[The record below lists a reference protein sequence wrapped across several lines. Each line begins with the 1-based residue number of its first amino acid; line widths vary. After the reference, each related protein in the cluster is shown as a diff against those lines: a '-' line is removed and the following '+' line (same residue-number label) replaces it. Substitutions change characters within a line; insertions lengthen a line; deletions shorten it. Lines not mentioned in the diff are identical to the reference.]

1 MAERSGDEPSGRGR
15 VDTARAVAGLKEIRR
30 LTEDGDGAQRVA
42 WTDTWIIARDWLAGQ
57 LAEIDGV
64 TVERDA
70 AGNTWATA
78 PGADERFVIV
88 GGHLDSVPNGGWL
101 DGALNV
107 VAGLEVLRALA
118 PEERPFTLKL
128 VDWADEEGARF
139 GRSLLGSS
147 AAAGTLDP
155 GAVRGLTDRD
165 GTALPDALAA
175 HDVDLDTMRDA
186 GAALEGALA
195 YLELHIEQ
203 GPVLEQLDKPLGAVL
218 GTFGVQRH
226 KVVFTGAHA
235 HAGAS
240 PMHLRKDAFLAA
252 ARSALAWRDDAAAR
266 DDVRATTGVVKV
278 TPGIVTAF
286 NGTCEVSLDQRSL
299 DAGVLAEMLATAREA
314 SERIA
319 AEEGCTV
326 SWEQIWEIEPILFD
340 DGLIDLADAA
350 IQEVAGTSERLP
362 SGPLHDAA
370 EMARVMP
377 TVMVFVKSLGGV
389 SHTKE
394 EDTPDADLELSVRA
408 LYELTRRTLAW
419 AEAAG

>member
-1 MAERSGDEPSGRGR
+1 MAAADA
-15 VDTARAVAGLKEIRR
+15 ARAVAELTELRR
-30 LTEDGDGAQRVA
+30 LTGDDDGAQRVA
-42 WTDTWIIARDWLAGQ
+42 WTDTWIVARRWLQ
-57 LAEIDGV
+57 RELDMLDGV
-64 TVERDA
+64 TVETDE

-78 PGADERFVIV
+78 PGDHERFVIV

-107 VAGLEVLRALA
+107 LAGLEVLRALA
-118 PEERPFTLKL
+118 PQERPVGLKL

-139 GRSLLGSS
+139 GRSLMGSS
-147 AAAGTLDP
+147 ACAGTLDP
-155 GAVRGLTDRD
+155 DSVRGLTDRD
-165 GTALPDALAA
+165 GVALPDALAA
-175 HDVDLDTMRDA
+175 HGVTLDRMRESNSRLA
-186 GAALEGALA
+186 GALA

-203 GPVLEQLDKPLGAVL
+203 GPVLELLDLPLGAVL

-226 KVVFTGAHA
+226 TVRFTGAHA

-240 PMHLRKDAFLAA
+240 PMHLRRDAFLAA
-252 ARSALAWRDDAAAR
+252 ARSALAWREDAARR

-278 TPGIVTAF
+278 SPGIVTAF
-286 NGTCEVSLDQRSL
+286 NGTCEVSLDQRAL
-299 DAGVLAEMLATAREA
+299 DADVLADMLATAQAE

-319 AEEGCTV
+319 GEEGCEV
-326 SWEQIWEIEPILFD
+326 AWEQVWEIEPIPFD
-340 DGLIDLADAA
+340 EELIDLADESIRA
-350 IQEVAGTSERLP
+350 VAGTSHRLP

-394 EDTPDADLELSVRA
+394 EDTPIADLELSVRA
-408 LYELTRRTLAW
+408 LDELTRRTLAW
-419 AEAAG
+419 AGERA

>member
-1 MAERSGDEPSGRGR
+1 MAG
-15 VDTARAVAGLKEIRR
+15 VDAARAVAGLREIAR
-30 LTEDGDGAQRVA
+30 LTGDEDGAQRVA
-42 WTDTWIIARDWLAGQ
+42 WTDTWTTARDWLANE
-57 LAEIDGV
+57 LAGIDGV
-64 TVERDA
+64 TVDRDE

-78 PGADERFVIV
+78 PGESDRFVII

-101 DGALNV
+101 DGTLNV
-107 VAGLEVLRALA
+107 VGGLEVLRALA
-118 PEERPFTLKL
+118 PEPRRFTLKL

-147 AAAGTLDP
+147 ASAGTLDP
-155 GAVRGLTDRD
+155 DAVRGLTDRD

-175 HDVDLDTMRDA
+175 HGVRLDGMGESGSRLD
-186 GAALEGALA
+186 GALA

-203 GPVLEQLDKPLGAVL
+203 GPVLEQLDLPLGAVL

-226 KVVFTGAHA
+226 MVRFTGAHA

-240 PMHLRKDAFLAA
+240 PMHLRRDAFLAA

-266 DDVRATTGVVKV
+266 DDVRATTGIVRVS
-278 TPGIVTAF
+278 PGIVTAF
-286 NGTCEVSLDQRSL
+286 NGTCEVSLDQRAL
-299 DAGVLAEMLATAREA
+299 DAEVLADMLATARA
-314 SERIA
+314 NAARIA
-319 AEEGCTV
+319 SEEGCSV
-326 SWEQIWEIEPILFD
+326 EWEQVWEIEPIPFHPE
-340 DGLIDLADAA
+340 LIDLADAA
-350 IQEVAGTSERLP
+350 VQEVAGTSRRLP

-377 TVMVFVKSLGGV
+377 TVMLFVKSLGGV

-419 AEAAG
+419 AGENTA

>member
-1 MAERSGDEPSGRGR
+1 MAG
-15 VDTARAVAGLKEIRR
+15 VDAARAVAGLREIAR
-30 LTEDGDGAQRVA
+30 LTGNEDGAQRVA
-42 WTDTWIIARDWLAGQ
+42 WTDTWITARDWLASE
-57 LAEIDGV
+57 LAGIDGV
-64 TVERDA
+64 TVERDE

-78 PGADERFVIV
+78 AGDSERFVIV
-88 GGHLDSVPNGGWL
+88 GGHLDSVPDGGWL
-101 DGALNV
+101 DGTLNV

-118 PEERPFTLKL
+118 PEPRAYTLKL

-147 AAAGTLDP
+147 ACAGTLDP
-155 GAVRGLTDRD
+155 DAVRGLTDRD

-175 HDVDLDTMRDA
+175 HGVELDRMKESGSRLD
-186 GAALEGALA
+186 GALA

-203 GPVLEQLDKPLGAVL
+203 GPVLEQLDLPLGAVL

-226 KVVFTGAHA
+226 MVRFTGAHA

-240 PMHLRKDAFLAA
+240 PMHLRRDAFLAA
-252 ARSALAWRDDAAAR
+252 ARSSLAWRDDAAGR
-266 DDVRATTGVVKV
+266 DDVRATTGIVRVS
-278 TPGIVTAF
+278 PGIVTAF
-286 NGTCEVSLDQRSL
+286 NGTCEVSLDQRAL
-299 DAGVLAEMLATAREA
+299 DADVLADMLATAKEQ

-319 AEEGCTV
+319 GEEGCTV
-326 SWEQIWEIEPILFD
+326 EWEQVWEIEPIPFHPE
-340 DGLIDLADAA
+340 LIDLADTA
-350 IQEVAGTSERLP
+350 ITEVAGTSRRLP

-377 TVMVFVKSLGGV
+377 TVMLFVKSLGGV

-408 LYELTRRTLAW
+408 LYDLTRRTLAW
-419 AEAAG
+419 AEGRSA